1 MPTTNLHRSTIL
13 ANGINLFYRDSGAD
27 GTPMLCLHG
36 KYGRGETWTDLM
48 ARYGERYRVIAPDQ
62 RGHGLS
68 DHPRARYAGEDF
80 ADDALGLLNALEAT
94 QAIVV
99 GHSIG
104 GRNAAYLAAHYPNA
118 VKALV
123 ILDAKAS
130 GPTDPAMPEI
140 ASIPENDWLLGQL
153 PTPYA
158 TRQAAHDDIATRFP
172 RPSNIRYW
180 EDSLIETTAG
190 YDFSLSRF
198 AMAAIDACY
207 RDWTHL
213 LPQISC
219 PVLLMRAAQSWYLPA
234 EEAAAMTAAL
244 RDGTYVEIADSDHM
258 VYADNPTAFHA
269 AFDAFLHRV
278 G

>member
-1 MPTTNLHRSTIL
+1 
-13 ANGINLFYRDSGAD
+13 
-27 GTPMLCLHG
+27 MLCLHG

-48 ARYGERYRVIAPDQ
+48 ARYGDQYRVIAPDQ

-68 DHPRARYAGEDF
+68 DKPRTHYAGDDF
-80 ADDALGLLNALEAT
+80 ANDALALLNAIDAT
-94 QAIVV
+94 PAIVV

-104 GRNAAYLAAHYPNA
+104 GRNAAYLAARYPHA

-130 GPTDPAMPEI
+130 GPTDPALPEL
-140 ASIPENDWLLGQL
+140 ANIPENDWLLGQL

-158 TRQAAHDDIATRFP
+158 TRQAAHDDLALRFP

-180 EDSLIETTAG
+180 EDSLIETVAG

-207 RDWTHL
+207 RDWTPL
-213 LPQISC
+213 LAQVTC

-234 EEAAAMTAAL
+234 DEVSTMTNAI
-244 RDGTYVEIADSDHM
+244 RDCTYVEIADTDHM
-258 VYADNPTAFHA
+258 VYADNPAAFHT
-269 AFDAFLHRV
+269 AFDAFLQRIA
-278 G
+278 